1 VGLLNRSPAAV
12 IVVSPDVVTPRQVVT
27 ATVTA
32 AKPIDKVTVARL
44 EWGYTNFFRYH
55 WAGKADSAAAEASE
69 GLWYTGDVGTNYGGD
84 RDTDEWVCV
93 TRVEL
98 PISEG
103 HAAGE
108 FTGGSATFRVPSWA
122 PASSKEIARWS
133 ARLVVERGGRDI
145 DTHGEFTVKVGRAD
159 ITDEPD
165 EPDGPVEVLAGAAE
179 TMIDIILPSV
189 VFVAGESIRGHAV
202 LTPTIDL
209 PDGDLAV
216 SWQQRRS
223 SHPLTRNPSA
233 GGALDGR
240 IVQLDKRIPLRA
252 GAPVTVPF
260 EIPLPADA
268 PPTCAAVHSS
278 MDWYVQ
284 ARLFYAGFN
293 SHMPERVV
301 RPIVVV
307 NAP

>member
-1 VGLLNRSPAAV
+1 MGLFNRTSDVEVAVSPA
-12 IVVSPDVVTPRQVVT
+12 VVTPRQVVT

-32 AKPIDKVTVARL
+32 AKPVDKVTAARL

-55 WAGKADSAAAEASE
+55 WAGKSDSAAATASE
-69 GLWYTGDVGTNYGGD
+69 TMWVTGDVGTNYGGD

-93 TRVEL
+93 TRDEL
-98 PISEG
+98 PI
-103 HAAGE
+103 AAGE
-108 FTGGSATFRVPSWA
+108 FTGGSATFRVPWWA

-133 ARLVVERGGRDI
+133 ARLVVEWGGRDI
-145 DTHGEFTVKVGRAD
+145 DTHGEFTVKIGRAD

-165 EPDGPVEVLAGAAE
+165 EPDGPVEVLTGAAK
-179 TMIDIILPSV
+179 TKIDIILPSV
-189 VFVAGESIRGHAV
+189 VFVAGESIAGHAV

-216 SWQQRRS
+216 SWQQRRV
-223 SHPLTRNPSA
+223 SHPLTRDPSP
-233 GGALDGR
+233 GGSLDGG
-240 IVQLDKRIPLRA
+240 IIQLDKRIPLRA
-252 GAPVTVPF
+252 GVPVTVPF
-260 EIPLPADA
+260 EIPLPTDA

-278 MDWYVQ
+278 MDWFVQ
-284 ARLFYAGFN
+284 ARMLYAGFN
-293 SHMPERVV
+293 THMPERVV

>member
-1 VGLLNRSPAAV
+1 VSLLDRSPAAV

-32 AKPIDKVTVARL
+32 AKPIDKVTVATL

-55 WAGKADSAAAEASE
+55 WAGNADSAAAEAS
-69 GLWYTGDVGTNYGGD
+69 
-84 RDTDEWVCV
+84 EWVCV

-98 PISEG
+98 PIV
-103 HAAGE
+103 AGE

-133 ARLVVERGGRDI
+133 ARLVVERAGRDI
-145 DTHGEFTVKVGRAD
+145 DTHGEFTVKIGRAD

-165 EPDGPVEVLAGAAE
+165 EPDGPVEVLTGAAE

-202 LTPTIDL
+202 LTPTMDL

-216 SWQQRRS
+216 SWQQRRA
-223 SHPLTRNPSA
+223 SHPLTRNPSP
-233 GGALDGR
+233 GGSLDGQ

-278 MDWYVQ
+278 MDWFVQ
-284 ARLFYAGFN
+284 ARLFYAGFTG
-293 SHMPERVV
+293 HLPERVV